1 MTEQKWVSAITVQG
15 ELQAEILRG
24 LLEAQGVPVQLSG
37 EGVARVY
44 GLTAGPLAEV
54 DLLVP
59 ETKLSEA
66 QEVVRAYNAG
76 EFEELGDQI
85 EEDLE
90 DNNEIP

>member
-1 MTEQKWVSAITVQG
+1 MTENWVSVITVQG

-59 ETKLSEA
+59 ETKLPDA
-66 QEVVRAYNAG
+66 QDVIRAYNAG
-76 EFEELGDQI
+76 EFEELGDQL
-85 EEDLE
+85 DD
-90 DNNEIP
+90 DNHTI

>member
-1 MTEQKWVSAITVQG
+1 MVENWVSVFTVQG
-15 ELQAEILRG
+15 ELQAEIFRG

-54 DLLVP
+54 DILVP

-66 QEVVRAYNAG
+66 QDVIRAYEAG
-76 EFEELGDQI
+76 VFEELGKQ
-85 EEDLE
+85 LE
-90 DNNEIP
+90 DDTETP

>member
-1 MTEQKWVSAITVQG
+1 MTENWVSVITVQG

-59 ETKLSEA
+59 ETKLLDA
-66 QEVVRAYNAG
+66 QEVIRAYNAG
-76 EFEELGDQI
+76 EFEELGNQLDDDS
-85 EEDLE
+85 ETL
-90 DNNEIP
+90 